1 MGWWNETPFGW
12 GFGPLF
18 MLIMFGLCMV
28 MMFFMMRGMMG
39 GHRRS
44 ADPLDILRERLAR
57 GLIREREYEADRR
70 IIGDSL

>member
-1 MGWWNETPFGW
+1 
-12 GFGPLF
+12 

-28 MMFFMMRGMMG
+28 MMFMMRGMMG

-57 GLIREREYEADRR
+57 DLISEREYEADRR